1 MAKPRLLFALWGAL
15 SLCLA
20 TPAYAGGERAPART
34 ALLIPAGALDDALKA
49 LAVQSHIQILYA
61 PELVAER
68 RVIGL
73 HARLKPAQALTR
85 LLRGSGL
92 RAVAVNANTFL
103 LQRIEPARGPAPHN
117 ARRMLPTE
125 MASVRVTGS
134 RIPRSDL
141 NLVTPAPLTIITR
154 EEIETSG
161 HQTLFELLRMQP
173 GMLGHHPVDVASEG
187 GQGDQQPFAAAA
199 TTSLNGLG
207 PRATLF
213 LIDGRR
219 VANYGLISVDLG
231 GLTDLDAIP
240 LSIVERVEIIRG
252 GASAI
257 YGADAMAG
265 VVNIILMKQRDGGEV
280 VARYGVSE
288 RGDAGER
295 RLSFSQGVNTSTGS
309 SLFVGVDYLQRDA
322 LLGSQRDWRTFDY
335 RRRYGLGDWRIPLG
349 YRDADDNLVKSFC
362 PSGVA
367 QLDAGCHFDRVR
379 WSTLQPRSERRSLY
393 THWQRDLA
401 QDLLLNADV
410 RVSDAT
416 QELQNPPFHA
426 LVDVPETHPDAIPDT
441 ELAYA
446 LFDLGPIRNHNR
458 SRSLDV
464 ATSLQGTVGEWDWN
478 VGLSHDENKV
488 RNQGNGLLRE
498 TVFIDAVF
506 ANQYRFGVWNNPPE
520 LLAAIS
526 PPVVAKGKATLDQ
539 LAAGLSGRWF
549 NLPAGEA
556 RLAAGVEF
564 NRDAL
569 QHRPDPLMQENDV
582 ALGPQKIPV
591 DAHRYG
597 SALYAELNLPLT
609 HRLQADVAAR
619 LDHRQG
625 YGSKTS
631 PKFGFKWRVLDT
643 LTLRGTAATGYRAPS
658 LFELRRPTVLDYYDV
673 VRETPGIGPCRLPV
687 AGYCVVLRGALEN
700 PQLEPETSRS
710 HTLGLVWAPTPDLSF
725 SVDQFRIERRN
736 EILPGSAIDDPQ
748 AFPLSLERDENG
760 LLIGINDYFANVGR
774 TDVRGWEWEGRY
786 RLETQRLGSWSFH
799 AAGQYLAQLIRQ
811 AHSGAPALNYA
822 GFRSPDRSASASVQ
836 WGVANWRSALSLH
849 YRGDVRVTRPGEECP
864 FYNAEAKKCRTPSSR
879 TLDLN
884 IAYLGFDDWQLAVNV
899 HNLRDRSPVNYDVEK
914 GGYDI
919 AYDDPRGRYYLLSA
933 TWRF

>member
-1 MAKPRLLFALWGAL
+1 MAKPRCHLLALWGAL

-20 TPAYAGGERAPART
+20 TPAYAGGDSAPAQP
-34 ALLIPAGALDDALKA
+34 ALLIPAGSLDDALKA

-68 RVIGL
+68 RVFGL
-73 HARLKPAQALTR
+73 HARLEPSKALTR

-92 RAVAVNANTFL
+92 RVVAVNANTFL
-103 LQRIEPARGPAPHN
+103 LQRIKPALRTPSDT
-117 ARRMLPTE
+117 ARHVPTE

-141 NLVTPAPLTIITR
+141 DLVTPAPLTIITR
-154 EEIETSG
+154 EEIEVSG

-173 GMLGHHPVDVASEG
+173 GMQGHHPVDVASEG

-240 LSIVERVEIIRG
+240 LSIVDRVEIIRG

-280 VARYGVSE
+280 VARYGRSQQ
-288 RGDAGER
+288 GDAGER
-295 RLSFSQGVNTSTGS
+295 RVSFSQGVNTANGS
-309 SLFVGVDYLQRDA
+309 SLFLGVDYLERDA
-322 LLGSQRDWRTFDY
+322 LIGEQRNWRTLDY
-335 RRRYGLGDWRIPLG
+335 RRYGLGDWRIQLG
-349 YRDADDNLVKSFC
+349 YRDSDNNVVQPFC

-367 QLDAGCHFDRVR
+367 HVDAQCLFDRVR
-379 WSTLQPRSERRSLY
+379 WSSLQPRSERRSLY
-393 THWQRDLA
+393 THWQHELANGLQVNTDL
-401 QDLLLNADV
+401 

-416 QELQNPPFHA
+416 QQLQNPPFHA
-426 LVDVPETHPDAIPDT
+426 LVDVPDAHPDAIPDT

-446 LFDLGPIRNHNR
+446 FFDVGPIRNDNHTRN
-458 SRSLDV
+458 LDL
-464 ATSLQGTVGEWDWN
+464 ATSLQGTAGNWDWN
-478 VGLSHDENKV
+478 VVLSHDENKV
-488 RNQGNGLLRE
+488 RNQGNGLVRE
-498 TVFIDAVF
+498 TVFIDALI
-506 ANQYRFGVWNNPPE
+506 ANQYRFGVWDNPPA

-526 PPVVAKGKATLDQ
+526 PPVVAKGKAALDQ
-539 LAAGLSGRWF
+539 VSAGIDGRWF
-549 NLPAGEA
+549 SLPAGDV
-556 RLAAGVEF
+556 RLAAGIEF
-564 NRDAL
+564 NRDSL
-569 QHRPDPLMQENDV
+569 LHRPDPIMKENDV
-582 ALGPQKIPV
+582 ALGAQKIPI

-597 SALYAELNLPLT
+597 SALYAEVNLPLLR
-609 HRLQADVAAR
+609 RLQADVAAR

-625 YGSKTS
+625 YGSKAS
-631 PKFGFKWRVLDT
+631 PKLGFKWRALDS

-658 LFELRRPTVLDYYDV
+658 LFELRRPTVFDNYDV
-673 VRETPGIGPCRLPV
+673 VPETPGLSPCRYPIL
-687 AGYCVVLRGALEN
+687 GYCVVLRGALEN
-700 PQLEPETSRS
+700 PRLEPETSRS
-710 HTLGLVWAPTPDLSF
+710 HTLGVVWAPTSALSF

-736 EILPGSAIDDPQ
+736 EILPGSAIDDPE
-748 AFPLSLERDENG
+748 AFPLSLQRDENG

-786 RLETQRLGSWSFH
+786 QKDTERAGRWTFH
-799 AAGQYLAQLIRQ
+799 AAGQYLAKLVRQ
-811 AHSGAPALNYA
+811 ARSGVPALDYA
-822 GFRSPDRSASASVQ
+822 GSGTPDRRATASVQ
-836 WGVANWRSALSLH
+836 WGTTDWNSTLSLH
-849 YRGDVRVTRPGEECP
+849 YRGDVRVARPGQECP
-864 FYNAEAKKCRTPSSR
+864 SYNKEAKRCRTPSSK

-884 IAYLGFDDWQLAVNV
+884 VAYLGFDDWQFALNVN
-899 HNLRDRSPVNYDVEK
+899 NLRDQDPVNYDVDK

-919 AYDDPRGRYYLLSA
+919 AYDDPRGRYFLFSA